1 MMATSL
7 GNLANLYKNQKRYSE
22 AEKLFK
28 ETLKLDK
35 KLLGEE
41 HSMMATSLGNLAN
54 LYKDQGR
61 FSEAEPLYEEALK
74 ILERAF
80 GNQHMKTKTIRKELK
95 RVKKK
100 IPKSKTKR

>member
-1 MMATSL
+1 M
-7 GNLANLYKNQKRYSE
+7 
-22 AEKLFK
+22 
-28 ETLKLDK
+28 DK